1 MENTQNNETTSVV
14 NNKKN
19 ISNIITPIAIIIAG
33 ILIAGALYMRD
44 GNTSIDGKG
53 KDVINGAL
61 TQPKIEIKDIKDTDH
76 IRGNKDAKIVFIEY
90 SDIECPFCKIFHVTM
105 KKIFDEYSKD
115 NQVAW
120 VYRHFPISYGDN
132 PLHKNAAKEAEATEC
147 AAELGGS
154 DMFWKYLDEIY
165 ATTPSNDGLNLSQL
179 PEIAVKVGLD
189 KAKFQT
195 CLDSGK
201 YAAKVKE
208 SYDESLKA
216 GAQGTP
222 YTIIKF
228 EKELIPLLNE
238 KGEGLGALPY
248 EILKQIID
256 QLLSQ
261 KSK

>member
-1 MENTQNNETTSVV
+1 MN
-14 NNKKN
+14 
-19 ISNIITPIAIIIAG
+19 
-33 ILIAGALYMRD
+33 
-44 GNTSIDGKG
+44 SIVDTYGKDGK
-53 KDVINGAL
+53 
-61 TQPKIEIKDIKDTDH
+61 
-76 IRGNKDAKIVFIEY
+76 
-90 SDIECPFCKIFHVTM
+90 
-105 KKIFDEYSKD
+105 
-115 NQVAW
+115 VAW

-165 ATTPSNDGLNLSQL
+165 ATTPSNDGLDLSQL

-228 EKELIPLLNE
+228 EKESLL
-238 KGEGLGALPY
+238 KRLVGLYDETGFQKAVDKISKKNSVTQY
-248 EILKQIID
+248 FSKKKKRVKSITQKQRF
-256 QLLSQ
+256 
-261 KSK
+261 